1 MRCRLSLCL
10 LFLLLLSANALPKQ
24 PPTLNVHVVE
34 PNDGLAQ
41 DLVAESGEALNKQL
55 GDTWRTFSKTSDF
68 AFDSMANLA
77 QQAHNLQVL
86 LEQTPR

>member
-1 MRCRLSLCL
+1 MCL
-10 LFLLLLSANALPKQ
+10 HFLLLLSGNALPNQ

-68 AFDSMANLA
+68 ALDSMANLA
-77 QQAHNLQVL
+77 QQANNLQVL